1 MKNLITGTSTE
12 VTWPQTAQVGAM
24 SFLLGIQ
31 VQAEI
36 SPAIGNLQTSS
47 SFEKQP
53 YKAVLSAVPLVPPA
67 QMLDPL
73 PFQSHVHES

>member
-12 VTWPQTAQVGAM
+12 VTWPQATQLGAM

-36 SPAIGNLQTSS
+36 LNR
-47 SFEKQP
+47 
-53 YKAVLSAVPLVPPA
+53 
-67 QMLDPL
+67 L
-73 PFQSHVHES
+73 PFVICKHAAPFKSSPICSTCSDAGSLTFPKPYT